1 MVSRRLIMGVAVSAA
16 MLAACGGGGSDD
28 DSGSAQ
34 IRLVNAS
41 SAYSTLDL
49 TVSDASAATG
59 VAYGGVSAY
68 ASAKAGESITT
79 LVKNAGTT
87 ISSLYPTLTKGS
99 HYSLIAYGW
108 SGNMKS
114 TILQEEEVAPAENY
128 SKLLVLNLAAD
139 AGTLDVYLT
148 QNTDSLDNASPTIS
162 AITGGGSSG
171 YTSISSGTYRV
182 RVTGA
187 GKKSD
192 LRLDIPSITL
202 SSKQVGSLVITPTP
216 GGVLV
221 NSILMTQQG
230 SVAAHG
236 ATNARARV
244 VAAVAGNAQV
254 SATLGNTAL
263 MNASFAPNIG
273 DYQIVAAGSPNLLV
287 NVNGQTMPVTAPAL
301 TAGNDYTVLVWG
313 EAVAPKIS
321 ILNDDNR
328 LPTTSGTAKLRL
340 INGVASLSGG
350 LTMTL
355 DYSAVATDVQ
365 AGSASSAVSVL
376 SSTSSTLEV
385 FSPTV
390 GAPVLSQTNFPIVS
404 GGVYTVF
411 MMGNANAIVGRPR
424 RER

>member
-49 TVSDASAATG
+49 TVGDSNVATG
-59 VAYGGVSAY
+59 VAYGGASSY
-68 ASAKAGESITT
+68 ASAKAGESITAQ
-79 LVKNAGTT
+79 VKSAGTT
-87 ISSLYPTLTKGS
+87 INSLYPTLTKGK
-99 HYSLIAYGW
+99 HYSLISYGW
-108 SGNMKS
+108 SGNMQS
-114 TILQEEEVAPAENY
+114 TILQEEEEAPAENY

-139 AGTLDVYLT
+139 AGTLDIYLT

-162 AITGGGSSG
+162 AIAGGSSSS
-171 YTSISSGTYRV
+171 YTSVASGTYRV
-182 RVTGA
+182 RVTGS

-221 NSILMTQQG
+221 NSMLMTQQG

-244 VAAVAGNAQV
+244 VAAVADGAQV
-254 SATLGNTAL
+254 NATLAGTAL
-263 MNASFAPNIG
+263 MPTSTAPSIG
-273 DYQIVAAGSPNLLV
+273 EYQIVAAGSPSLLV
-287 NVNGQTMPVTAPAL
+287 NVNGKAMPVATPAL

-313 EAVAPKIS
+313 EPGAPQIS
-321 ILNDDNR
+321 VISDDNR
-328 LPTTSGTAKLRL
+328 LPTTSGTAKFRI
-340 INGVASLSGG
+340 INGVARLNAG

-355 DYSAVATDVQ
+355 DYSAIASNVQPGTASAVATVN
-365 AGSASSAVSVL
+365 
-376 SSTSSTLEV
+376 SSTNSLLNITAPTSGTPVYSVSSL
-385 FSPTV
+385 
-390 GAPVLSQTNFPIVS
+390 PVLS
-404 GGVYTVF
+404 GGIYTVF
-411 MMGNANAIVGRPR
+411 MMGGANNIQGTLR

>member
-28 DSGSAQ
+28 DSGNAQ

-79 LVKNAGTT
+79 LVKNAGST
-87 ISSLYPTLTKGS
+87 ISSLYPTLTKSS
-99 HYSLIAYGW
+99 HYSVIAYGW

-114 TILQEEEVAPAENY
+114 TILQEEEEAPAENY

-162 AITGGGSSG
+162 AIAGGGSSG

-230 SVAAHG
+230 SANAYG
-236 ATNARARV
+236 ASNARARV
-244 VAAVAGNAQV
+244 VAAVADGAQV
-254 SATLGNTAL
+254 
-263 MNASFAPNIG
+263 NASLAGTPLLPTSISPNIG
-273 DYQIVAAGSPNLLV
+273 EYQIVAAGSPSLLV
-287 NVNGQTMPVTAPAL
+287 NVNGQALPVATPTL
-301 TAGNDYTVLVWG
+301 TAGNDYTVMVWG
-313 EAVAPKIS
+313 EPGAPQIS
-321 ILNDDNR
+321 VISDDNR
-328 LPTTSGTAKLRL
+328 LPATSGTAKFRI
-340 INGVASLSGG
+340 INGVARLNAG

-355 DYSAVATDVQ
+355 DYSAIASNVTPGTASAVATVNNSSSSLLNVTAPTSATPVYSVSSLPVQ
-365 AGSASSAVSVL
+365 
-376 SSTSSTLEV
+376 
-385 FSPTV
+385 
-390 GAPVLSQTNFPIVS
+390 S
-404 GGVYTVF
+404 GGIYTVF
-411 MMGNANAIVGRPR
+411 MMGGANNIQGTLR